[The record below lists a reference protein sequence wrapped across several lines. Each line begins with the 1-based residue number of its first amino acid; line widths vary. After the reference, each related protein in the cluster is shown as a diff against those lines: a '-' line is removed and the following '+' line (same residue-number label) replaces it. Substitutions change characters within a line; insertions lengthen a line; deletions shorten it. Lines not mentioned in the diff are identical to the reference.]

1 MCVRTSPDSMQR
13 SNVALLISTYL
24 FLSCGWN
31 VDEICQVMNEVYQ
44 TVINYRTEGE
54 GDCDHYISIRDCLLG
69 LELAFNHLDTLDLT
83 QFDVE
88 ELLYM
93 EQPRNGDMNWIYP
106 GKILAL
112 AGPTQANWSIQKFV
126 AYARE
131 NKIGCMVRLNRP
143 HYDASDVTKDGDI
156 EHVEMFMHDGTN
168 PTPQNV
174 RDFIEIVERM
184 NGHGRAV
191 AVHCR
196 AGLGRTGTMIG
207 AYLMF
212 KYGRESL
219 DQNHPCGCPCQYLSS
234 QEVARAIVGF
244 LRIMRPGS
252 VLSGQPEFLEYISDV
267 VIESGRC
274 NNVSL
279 IDFGDMNDDLESV
292 VDSIDMELTSTSTVS
307 FCESSQNSIV
317 QLRQSKRLRIFAK
330 GHIEAPV
337 HHRPVSHAGRGHAAA
352 KNCNVEIEKL

>member
-1 MCVRTSPDSMQR
+1 MMEG
-13 SNVALLISTYL
+13 IYL
-24 FLSCGWN
+24 
-31 VDEICQVMNEVYQ
+31 
-44 TVINYRTEGE
+44 TTINYRTEGE
-54 GDCDHYISIRDCLLG
+54 GECDHSITIRDCLLG
-69 LELAFNHLDTLDLT
+69 LEVAFNHLDTLDLT

-88 ELLYM
+88 DLLTM
-93 EQPRNGDMNWIYP
+93 EQPCNGDLNWIVP

-112 AGPTQANWSIQKFV
+112 AGPTSANWPISNFI

-143 HYDASDVTKDGDI
+143 HYEAKEIIAAGM

-168 PTPQNV
+168 PTPKNI

-184 NGHGRAV
+184 NGQGLAV

-212 KYGRESL
+212 KYGREAVQ
-219 DQNHPCGCPCQYLSS
+219 DGHRRHCPCKAMTSD
-234 QEVARAIVGF
+234 EVARAIIGY

-267 VIESGRC
+267 VINAGRYNDC
-274 NNVSL
+274 EL
-279 IDFGDMNDDLESV
+279 IEFANMEDAEMASATDSTIDLEDFSSSESV
-292 VDSIDMELTSTSTVS
+292 IE
-307 FCESSQNSIV
+307 QI
-317 QLRQSKRLRIFAK
+317 RQSKRIRAIAQKQLPI
-330 GHIEAPV
+330 

-352 KNCNVEIEKL
+352 KHCNVDIEKL